1 MRTTL
6 TLDDDVAARLKR
18 LERASRRPY
27 KELVNAAL
35 REGLER
41 LDPSPNAP
49 RAPVKLSAL
58 DLGACLLGTLDD
70 VSELLELSEGP
81 RHA

>member
-6 TLDDDVAARLKR
+6 TLEDDVAARLKR
-18 LERASRRPY
+18 LERKSRRSF

-35 REGLER
+35 REGLDR
-41 LDPSPNAP
+41 ID
-49 RAPVKLSAL
+49 RAPPAPASVKLAAL
-58 DLGACLLGTLDD
+58 DLGACLLGSLDD
-70 VSELLELSEGP
+70 VAEVLELSEGP